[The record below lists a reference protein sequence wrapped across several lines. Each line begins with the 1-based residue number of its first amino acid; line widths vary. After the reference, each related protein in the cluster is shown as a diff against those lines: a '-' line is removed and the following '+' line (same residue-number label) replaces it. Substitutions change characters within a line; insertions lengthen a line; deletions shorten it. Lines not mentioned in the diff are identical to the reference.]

1 LLTRACFTI
10 IALMWRLLILSILPS
25 SVLADSAWVSDQFEI
40 TLRSG
45 PSTSNAIEMMLAS
58 GTEVEVI
65 ERNED
70 TGYTLV
76 RTRGGTEGYVITR
89 YLMREPAAREQLET
103 LTRQLTSATTEGS
116 SLQDSLA
123 SVRSEYAAANRKI
136 DTLEFEKS
144 SLQEELDTIKRTAA
158 NALSLDRQNTELRET
173 LKDTEVQLAAL
184 EQENRALAS
193 QVNRYWFIAG
203 AGVLVAGILLGLW
216 LPRMRMPK
224 RSRYD
229 RL

>member
-1 LLTRACFTI
+1 MLTCLRFTI
-10 IALMWRLLILSILPS
+10 IALMLRLLILLILPS
-25 SVLADSAWVSDQFEI
+25 MALADSAWVSDQFEI

-45 PSTSNAIEMMLAS
+45 PSTSNAIQLMLAS
-58 GTEVEVI
+58 GTEVEVL
-65 ERNED
+65 ERNEE

-89 YLMREPAAREQLET
+89 YLMDEPAAREQLAT
-103 LTRQLTSATTEGS
+103 LTRQLTNATTEGS
-116 SLQDSLA
+116 SLEESLS
-123 SVRSEYAAANRKI
+123 SVRSQYAAANQRI
-136 DTLEFEKS
+136 DALEADKAA
-144 SLQEELDTIKRTAA
+144 LQEELDTIKRTAA

-173 LKDTEVQLAAL
+173 LADTEIQLATL